1 MKKIVAAA
9 LAAALMLLCL
19 TALGEE
25 TVLTPVELNVDSL
38 E

>member
-25 TVLTPVELNVDSL
+25 TELTPVDLNVDSL
-38 E
+38 